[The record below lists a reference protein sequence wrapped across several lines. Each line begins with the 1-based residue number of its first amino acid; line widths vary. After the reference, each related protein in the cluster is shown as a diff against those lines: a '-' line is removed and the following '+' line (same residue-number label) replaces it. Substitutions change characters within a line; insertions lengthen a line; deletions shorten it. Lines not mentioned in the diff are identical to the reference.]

1 MLFCLLYQLFIHI
14 ISLLLS
20 SESSDAPSLK
30 MKSFKWLTE
39 PVEFKIAKQ
48 HMKLGMETV
57 KPFHRL

>member
-1 MLFCLLYQLFIHI
+1 
-14 ISLLLS
+14 
-20 SESSDAPSLK
+20 